1 MKFANESLSTR
12 MILKGFRALVCSRV
26 GLFLMLGST
35 FPSAALGQTSDMADA
50 FGRAGLKSIWLN
62 SAGID
67 SGGEIADWFLSVNQS
82 QRTTYIRVEAGRYSE
97 MISQNDLDAFGK
109 PMGLDGMV
117 EYAETRKEVLQATLA
132 SLGDPTEV
140 KLVQF
145 TLPKSNVFILGSNN
159 QLTALDADTGKR
171 DWSISFGTIRQPN
184 IGLGASDN
192 YVAAI
197 NGTTLYCFE
206 ASNGKLM
213 WSRPCRYAPIAP
225 PAVSDKKIFV
235 PLLNGRMEVFE
246 VENEGFNSYNIIGV
260 GVPTSRP
267 LITDNT
273 VTWTTRKGHLNVIPI
288 EGKYERFMLYRLKAN
303 GSIRSTPV
311 NRNGIIFATSEDGFL
326 YAVEE
331 KSGLLIWQASLGSEI
346 FEPPFL
352 FGDSVF
358 AITNDRKLYKFDAGT
373 GQSKWEQ
380 PVLGVGRYA
389 GSSQDRIY
397 LTDGLRSLLVLNPET
412 GSLLSRIQSSG
423 EVRYILPNRL
433 TDRLYFASNT
443 GIIHC
448 IHEINSPVP
457 FFHNEDGGPTA
468 KPGEG
473 SEKIQQ
479 EGQKANPDANDPFAT
494 DPASDEDPFR

>member
-1 MKFANESLSTR
+1 MKFVYERQSIRINSQSFPAFFL
-12 MILKGFRALVCSRV
+12 IWWGLLLLAVQALPPTV
-26 GLFLMLGST
+26 
-35 FPSAALGQTSDMADA
+35 LGQTSDMADA

-67 SGGEIADWFLSVNQS
+67 SGGEIADWYLSVNQS
-82 QRTTYIRVEAGRYSE
+82 RRTSYIRIEAGRYSE
-97 MISQNDLDAFGK
+97 TVSQYDLDPFGK
-109 PMGLDGMV
+109 PFGLDGMV
-117 EYAETRKEVLQATLA
+117 EYADSRKEVLQATLA

-145 TLPKSNVFILGSNN
+145 TLPKSNIFILGSNN

-171 DWSISFGTIRQPN
+171 DWSVSFGTVRQPN
-184 IGLGASDN
+184 IGLGASDT
-192 YVAAI
+192 YLAAI

-206 ASNGKLM
+206 TSNGKLM
-213 WSRPCRYAPIAP
+213 WSKACRYAPIAP
-225 PAVSDKKIFV
+225 PVVSEEKIFV

-246 VENEGFNSYNIIGV
+246 IEKEGFNSYNIIGV

-267 LITDNT
+267 LITDDT
-273 VTWTTRKGHLNVIPI
+273 VTWATRAGHMNVMPT

-311 NRNGIIFATSEDGFL
+311 NRKGVVFTTSEDGFL
-326 YAVEE
+326 YAIEE
-331 KSGLLIWQASLGSEI
+331 KSGHLLWQTSLGSEI
-346 FEPPFL
+346 FEPPFV

-358 AITNDRKLYKFDAGT
+358 VITNDRKLYKFNAET
-373 GQSKWEQ
+373 GESKWPQ

-389 GSSQDRIY
+389 GSSQERIY
-397 LTDGLRSLLVLNPET
+397 LTDGLRSLVVLNPET

-423 EVRYILPNRL
+423 EVRYILPNRK

-448 IHEINSPVP
+448 IHEINSPFP
-457 FFHNEDGGPTA
+457 FFHGQDSELVA
-468 KPGEG
+468 KPAE
-473 SEKIQQ
+473 SSDKVKPEAEKV
-479 EGQKANPDANDPFAT
+479 NPFAEDPFAT
-494 DPASDEDPFR
+494 DRNADEDPFR